1 MAESDFSRSFIGGY
15 SSSPSHRGPGCFHE
29 HLADQESSRFPYK
42 KLLHMPGSAT
52 TPRRLGARDTAPL
65 RVAFRSVD
73 SVGSRENI
81 LSRLDGWPMRSPAD
95 ASPTSSRMPAHGSG
109 PMWIA
114 TPSSQWTSTTYS
126 LPVSRRTNCNVRQA
140 EKCDADL
147 LGHDAYR
154 RAVRG
159 HVTCELSFQVRPARV
174 GIGNDISLSI
184 IHRDLIEPLGW
195 PRSRRTAQARVWAVE
210 RRQIHGQ
217 AARSPKP
224 GMAHLSA

>member
-1 MAESDFSRSFIGGY
+1 MRCPAHTMAESDFSRSFIGGY

-126 LPVSRRTNCNVRQA
+126 LPVSRRTNCN
-140 EKCDADL
+140 
-147 LGHDAYR
+147 
-154 RAVRG
+154 
-159 HVTCELSFQVRPARV
+159 ARV
-174 GIGNDISLSI
+174 RL
-184 IHRDLIEPLGW
+184 HRL
-195 PRSRRTAQARVWAVE
+195 
-210 RRQIHGQ
+210 RQTWRGSV
-217 AARSPKP
+217 AEVFA
-224 GMAHLSA
+224 G